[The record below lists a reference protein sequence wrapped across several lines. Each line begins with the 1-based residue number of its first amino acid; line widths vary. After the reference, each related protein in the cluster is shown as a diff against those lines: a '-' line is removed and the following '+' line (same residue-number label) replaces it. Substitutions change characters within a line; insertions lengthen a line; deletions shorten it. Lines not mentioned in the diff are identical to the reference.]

1 MKQSKF
7 LSINWND
14 IFKSFIVAFLT
25 FLAYF
30 VQDELLPSLNI
41 STELKVMFSTAIG
54 YLVKNFLTPSKEE
67 INK

>member
-7 LSINWND
+7 LSLNWND

-30 VQDELLPSLNI
+30 LQDVILPSLNI
-41 STELKVMFSTAIG
+41 PTELKVMFSTAIG

>member
-1 MKQSKF
+1 MKESKF
-7 LSINWND
+7 LSLNWND
-14 IFKSFIVAFLT
+14 IFKSFLVAFLT

-30 VQDELLPSLNI
+30 VQDELLPYLDI

-67 INK
+67 IKK